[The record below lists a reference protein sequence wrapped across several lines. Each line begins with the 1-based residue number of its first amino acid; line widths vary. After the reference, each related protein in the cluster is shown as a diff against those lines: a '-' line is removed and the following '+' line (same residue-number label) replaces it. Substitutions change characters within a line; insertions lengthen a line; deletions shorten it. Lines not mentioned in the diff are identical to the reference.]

1 MKLRKK
7 TVVFDLKD
15 NVATALADFEAE
27 TNVEVE
33 VAGKSLTVKL
43 INSVPFGHK
52 FSLTQIKSGSSIIK
66 YGEIIGSATNFIQRG
81 EYVHVHNIASNRGR
95 GDLREDAK

>member
-1 MKLRKK
+1 MRKK
-7 TVVFDLKD
+7 AVVFDLKD
-15 NVATALADFEAE
+15 NVATALVDFEAE

-33 VAGKSLTVKL
+33 VAGKSLMVKL

-66 YGEIIGSATNFIQRG
+66 YGEIIGSATNFIQKG

-95 GDLREDAK
+95 GDLEEDVK